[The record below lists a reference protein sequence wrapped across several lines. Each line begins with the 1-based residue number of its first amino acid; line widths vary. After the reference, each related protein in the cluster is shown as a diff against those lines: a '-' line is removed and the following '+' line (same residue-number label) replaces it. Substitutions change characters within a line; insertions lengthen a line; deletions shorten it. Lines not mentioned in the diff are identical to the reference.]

1 MKTLDSQKGLTA
13 IAVVIVIV
21 LIGFAFFIVLKV
33 TPVYIEYYGVINSL
47 KSLEE
52 DDLSVRDI
60 STQALR
66 TLLKK
71 RFDLNDVWRV
81 KPEDVKIKKT
91 GKLMSLIVDY
101 EALVPLFGNVNLLFI
116 FHREAELFGTTQ

>member
-1 MKTLDSQKGLTA
+1 MKTLDSPKGLTA
-13 IAVVIVIV
+13 IAVVIIIV

-33 TPVYIEYYGVINSL
+33 TPVYIESYGVANSL
-47 KSLEE
+47 RSLEE
-52 DDLSVRDI
+52 DDLAVRAG
-60 STQALR
+60 STAEVR
-66 TLLKK
+66 TLIKK

-91 GKLMSLIVDY
+91 GKLITITVDY

-116 FHREAELFGTTQ
+116 FHKEADLFGSTQ